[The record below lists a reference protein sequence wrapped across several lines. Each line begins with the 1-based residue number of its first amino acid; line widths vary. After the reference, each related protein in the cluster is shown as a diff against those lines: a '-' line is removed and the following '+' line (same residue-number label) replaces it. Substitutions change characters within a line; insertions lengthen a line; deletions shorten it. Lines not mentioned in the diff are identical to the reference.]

1 MKVKGIVNKGCANI
15 KKLFAAIWTY
25 IKRFFVFLYSL
36 HLIKKLKGSYDS
48 KLAKEGVE
56 DGSYKKAAVNF
67 WAVGVISIILLIA
80 LVMAVGLFGGN
91 DISFNKMYYLYRDV
105 NAMGRIGEGENTRL
119 DYTLPKKNQ
128 DFALFKNGLCVAGD
142 DEIQIFNKNG
152 NQTLSQ
158 STTYSNP
165 RALSSKEFVVVYDLG
180 GRGFSAYNSF
190 TDIYSETREYPISTA
205 ALSDDGMLA
214 VVGQTKSYSCELT
227 LYDSEFSKLFAYS
240 RNDYAISCDFD
251 ASGRYI
257 VLVSLS
263 SRDGDYLTTLTLIDT
278 KKQEVR
284 KEEQVEGILPY
295 ECGFVDGGR
304 IALVCSDRVLV
315 FNDKLELY
323 SEYEYPSLE
332 LLDVSLTNEGVAL
345 MFINDK
351 LNSKNTLV
359 VIDSKG
365 REKLEY
371 EYTGNAYDTVMAFG
385 CVYIAEPTGVFRI
398 DYSTKNESFY
408 ELDSDIGRII
418 VCDKDRVIV
427 ARQSVADVI
436 VSFG

>member
-1 MKVKGIVNKGCANI
+1 MKIKGIVNKGFI
-15 KKLFAAIWTY
+15 KVKGFFVTVWTY

-36 HLIKKLKGSYDS
+36 HLIKKLKSSYS
-48 KLAKEGVE
+48 SRLAKEGIE
-56 DGSYKKAAVNF
+56 DSEYRRASVNF
-67 WAVGVISIILLIA
+67 WAVGVVSIILLIA
-80 LVMAVGLFGGN
+80 LALAVVVFGGN
-91 DISFNKMYYLYRDV
+91 NISFDKMYYLYRDV

-128 DFALFKNGLCVAGD
+128 DFTLFKNGLCVAGD

-152 NQTLSQ
+152 NQTLSV

-190 TDIYSETREYPISTA
+190 SDIYSETREYPISTA
-205 ALSDDGMLA
+205 ALSDEGILA
-214 VVGQTKSYSCELT
+214 IVGQTKAYSCELT
-227 LYDSEFSKLFAYS
+227 VYDSEFAKQFSYS
-240 RNDYAISCDFD
+240 RNDYAVSCDFD
-251 ASGRYI
+251 ATGRYI
-257 VLVSLS
+257 ALVSLS
-263 SRDGDYLTTLTLIDT
+263 SRNGDYLTSLTIIDT
-278 KKQEVR
+278 KKQEVKR
-284 KEEQVEGILPY
+284 EEQIEGVLPY
-295 ECGFVDGGR
+295 ECRFMDGGR
-304 IALVCSDRVLV
+304 IALACSDRVLV

-332 LLDVSLTNEGVAL
+332 LWDMSLTDNGVAL
-345 MFINDK
+345 IFINDR
-351 LNSKNTLV
+351 LNLKNTLV
-359 VIDSKG
+359 VLDSKG
-365 REKLEY
+365 KEKLEY
-371 EYTGNAYDTVMAFG
+371 EYTGNAYDTVMAYG
-385 CVYIAEPTGVFRI
+385 CVYIAEYTGIFRI
-398 DYSTKNESFY
+398 DYSTKNESFA

>member
-1 MKVKGIVNKGCANI
+1 MKGKGTVNKILVKI
-15 KKLFAAIWTY
+15 KRFFVVIWSY
-25 IKRFFVFLYSL
+25 IKNFFVFLYSL
-36 HLIKKLKGSYDS
+36 HLIRKLKSSYSAKLEKDGIEDS
-48 KLAKEGVE
+48 E
-56 DGSYKKAAVNF
+56 YRKAAVNF
-67 WAVGVISIILLIA
+67 WAIGIIGIVLLIA

-128 DFALFKNGLCVAGD
+128 DFTLFKNGLCVAGD

-152 NQTLSQ
+152 NQTLSV

-165 RALSSKEFVVVYDLG
+165 RALSSKDFVVVYDLG

-190 TDIYSETREYPISTA
+190 SDIYSETREYPISTA
-205 ALSDDGMLA
+205 ALSDEGTLA
-214 VVGQTKSYSCELT
+214 VVGQTKEYSCELAV
-227 LYDSEFSKLFAYS
+227 YDSEFSKLFSYS
-240 RNDYAISCDFD
+240 RNDYAISCSFD
-251 ASGRYI
+251 SSGRYI
-257 VLVSLS
+257 ALVSLS
-263 SRDGDYLTTLTLIDT
+263 SRDGDYLTTLTVIDT
-278 KKQEVR
+278 KKQEVKR
-284 KEEQVEGILPY
+284 EEKIEGILPY
-295 ECGFVDGGR
+295 QCAFMDGNR
-304 IALVCSDRVLV
+304 IALSCSDRVLI

-332 LLDVSLTNEGVAL
+332 LLDISLTNDGIAL
-345 MFINDK
+345 MFVNDK

-365 REKLEY
+365 KEKLEY
-371 EYTGNAYDTVMAFG
+371 EYTGNAYDTVMAYG
-385 CVYIAEPTGVFRI
+385 CVYIAQSTGVFRI
-398 DYSTKNESFY
+398 DYSTKSESFA
-408 ELDSDIGRII
+408 ELDSDIARIV

-427 ARQSVADVI
+427 ARESVADVI